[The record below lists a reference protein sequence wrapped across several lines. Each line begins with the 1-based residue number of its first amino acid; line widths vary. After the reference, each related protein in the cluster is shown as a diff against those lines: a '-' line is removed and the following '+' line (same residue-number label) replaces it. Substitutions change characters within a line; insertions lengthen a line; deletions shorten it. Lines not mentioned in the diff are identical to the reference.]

1 MSDSLAMPNAHFQA
15 TPITRS
21 DSKTSNSDDVV
32 LNMKTLTSGIF
43 SDLTIT
49 CQGREFKLHKLVLY
63 TQSTYFRKLLGG
75 QFKVCSQ
82 EFPLLSNATC

>member
-1 MSDSLAMPNAHFQA
+1 MSHFAHLTPA
-15 TPITRS
+15 APITKS
-21 DSKTSNSDDVV
+21 DPKSSNSNDVV
-32 LNMKTLTSGIF
+32 LNMKSLTSGIF

-75 QFKVCSQ
+75 QFKVRQFAYLVS
-82 EFPLLSNATC
+82 SAA